1 MCLRRLQE
9 IIKTRYY
16 DLENGKKSLLLI
28 LGQKWSHPFCSRS
41 AKFCSVRWFLQ
52 PRKEVKEFDR
62 ILTLRKSERT
72 LQFSTSVEVR
82 LGVVSSLV
90 RPSVRLSLFLEN
102 RSKDFYETWKLV
114 RDRYYEE
121 TDESFFGKKIWIIQ

>member
-1 MCLRRLQE
+1 MCLRKLQE
-9 IIKTRYY
+9 IMKTRYY

-82 LGVVSSLV
+82 LGIVSWSVGLLV
-90 RPSVRLSLFLEN
+90 TKSYHTSRVQISIIFGQ
-102 RSKDFYETWKLV
+102 KLDIEIL
-114 RDRYYEE
+114 RTLTKPDYP
-121 TDESFFGKKIWIIQ
+121 KKIWIIQ